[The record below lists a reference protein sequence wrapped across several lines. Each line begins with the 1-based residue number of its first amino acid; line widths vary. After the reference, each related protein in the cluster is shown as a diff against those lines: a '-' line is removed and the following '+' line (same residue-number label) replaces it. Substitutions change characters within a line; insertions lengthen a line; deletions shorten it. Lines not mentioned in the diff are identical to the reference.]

1 MASNVASGL
10 DGEQKLF
17 SLSVESKNHIIPTL
31 VTRTKEMAYANVL
44 VLFLELCRYSKMKEH
59 PLGEYRISEHE
70 RWF

>member
-1 MASNVASGL
+1 
-10 DGEQKLF
+10 
-17 SLSVESKNHIIPTL
+17 VESKNHIIPTL